1 MKFGHQLTLTEWT
14 ALKGQLQAELIGIK
28 KSFVKVGY
36 LLRKVD
42 ETEGYRNDGYNSV
55 TEWAKGEYGL
65 EGSTVSRF
73 MAINREYSID
83 GFSEELLP
91 QYEDFKRSQLEEMLK
106 LPEEDRAMI
115 TPDTPRADIR
125 ELKNFNKTAPE
136 ETETGGHKELVK
148 SFFENNLPILR
159 EIYSEA
165 REEKAMIEI
174 VKPEPVKSYRKGI
187 YFMSMNDNEIL
198 IKAFGK
204 TPEKV
209 TWQRFFEITK
219 EVFGE
224 ELEEKYMEHEK
235 EEREENAGESVS
247 QRDDGVEDNV
257 TETGNRAPEGTAE
270 TIERTEQ
277 PTEEDGEETAEETV
291 EQKEEKEAF
300 APAQKTAPAQ
310 QTTVPEAHGEAEKEQ
325 KMNQIFYL
333 VNTLKIPINKRD
345 WGKALEKIDELR
357 QHIVEIAE
365 EKA

>member
-1 MKFGHQLTLTEWT
+1 MEFGHQLTLTEWT
-14 ALKGQLQAELIGIK
+14 ALKGRLQAELIGIK

-106 LPEEDRAMI
+106 LPEEDRVMI

-125 ELKNFNKTAPE
+125 ELKNFNKTVPE
-136 ETETGGHKELVK
+136 EDAGDYKELIK
-148 SFFENNLPILR
+148 GFFESNLPILR
-159 EIYSEA
+159 EIYSGE
-165 REEKAMIEI
+165 RDEKAMIEI

-187 YFMSMNDNEIL
+187 YFMSMNDNEIM

-204 TPEKV
+204 TPEKI
-209 TWQRFFEITK
+209 TWQRFFGLMKEI
-219 EVFGE
+219 FGE
-224 ELEEKYMEHEK
+224 ELEEKYMEPEK
-235 EEREENAGESVS
+235 EEIKEDAGDTAS
-247 QRDDGVEDNV
+247 QRDDETEDNV
-257 TETGNRAPEGTAE
+257 AETGDRAPEGSAE
-270 TIERTEQ
+270 TIEGTEQ
-277 PTEEDGEETAEETV
+277 PAEKDGEETAEEAVV
-291 EQKEEKEAF
+291 EEGNTKI